1 MAEPRI
7 SRAIRLQFQGD
18 WGQAN
23 LHRISGWLSQEMLD
37 RTGAGS
43 RIGIWTGR
51 GGYDAILAVGRG
63 EVDVALATP
72 TAFVPLAMD
81 GKGIAT
87 GPTSKGEAFPD
98 LCALGTVPQTDR
110 LVLAIDGKFGIR
122 SFDELRRKAP
132 ALRIA
137 TAPNNGVNVIGYAAQ
152 RVMALAGM
160 PRATI
165 EAWGGRYIER
175 ERPDTCLNLVRDGE
189 ADAVIHEAIMT
200 PWWQDLANSRD
211 IAFLPMEENVLAAME
226 RDEHWPRASLPDNY
240 LRGMAGPLPTL
251 DFSDFLLIARSDLP
265 EDIAHMIAWC
275 MCEKRAVLERMY
287 RHIPPERSPVT
298 YPLEPKK
305 IATTPIVL
313 HTGAAR
319 YYGEAKLI

>member
-1 MAEPRI
+1 MSEPRI
-7 SRAIRLQFQGD
+7 SRSITLQFRGD
-18 WGQAN
+18 SGQAN
-23 LHRISGWLSQEMLD
+23 LHRIAGWLSQEMLD
-37 RTGAGS
+37 RSGAGS

-51 GGYDAILAVGRG
+51 GGYDAVLAVGNG

-72 TAFVPLAMD
+72 TAFAPLAIE

-87 GPTSKGEAFPD
+87 GQAFPD
-98 LCALGTVPQTDR
+98 LCALGTMPQTDR

-137 TAPNNGVNVIGYAAQ
+137 TSPNNGVNVIGYAAQ
-152 RVMALAGM
+152 RVMALAGT

-175 ERPDTCLNLVRDGE
+175 ERPDTCLALMRDGE

-200 PWWQDLANSRD
+200 PWWRELAESRD
-211 IAFLPMEENVLAAME
+211 VAFLPMEENVLAAME
-226 RDEHWPRASLPDNY
+226 SQEHWPRASLPENY
-240 LRGMAGPLPTL
+240 LRGMAGPFATL
-251 DFSDFLLIARSDLP
+251 DFSDFLIVARNDLP
-265 EDIAHMIAWC
+265 EDIAHLIAWV
-275 MCEKRAVLERMY
+275 MCEKRAALERMY

-305 IATTPIVL
+305 IAATSIAL
-313 HTGAAR
+313 HPGAAR
-319 YYGEAKLI
+319 YYRDAKLI

>member
-23 LHRISGWLSQEMLD
+23 LHRICGWLSQEMLD

-72 TAFVPLAMD
+72 TAFVPRAIE

-87 GPTSKGEAFPD
+87 DEAFAD
-98 LCALGTVPQTDR
+98 LCALGTMPQTDR

-137 TAPNNGVNVIGYAAQ
+137 TSPNNGVNVIGYAAQ

-165 EAWGGRYIER
+165 EAWGGCYIER
-175 ERPDTCLNLVRDGE
+175 ERPDTCIALMRDGE

-200 PWWQDLANSRD
+200 PWWQELANSRA
-211 IAFLPMEENVLAAME
+211 IAFLPMEESVLAAME
-226 RDEHWPRASLPDNY
+226 RDERWPRASLPDNY
-240 LRGMAGPLPTL
+240 LRGMAGPFPTL
-251 DFSDFLLIARSDLP
+251 DFSDFLMIARSDLP
-265 EDIAHMIAWC
+265 EDIAHLIAWC
-275 MCEKRAVLERMY
+275 LCEKRAVLERMY

-305 IATTPIVL
+305 IATTSINL
-313 HTGAAR
+313 HPGAAR
-319 YYGEAKLI
+319 YYREAN

>member
-23 LHRISGWLSQEMLD
+23 LHRICGWLSQEMLD

-72 TAFVPLAMD
+72 TAFVPRAIE

-87 GPTSKGEAFPD
+87 DEAFAD
-98 LCALGTVPQTDR
+98 LCALGTMPQTDR

-137 TAPNNGVNVIGYAAQ
+137 TSPNNGVNVIGYAAQ

-200 PWWQDLANSRD
+200 QWWQDLANGTDLS
-211 IAFLPMEENVLAAME
+211 FLPLEENVLAAME
-226 RDEHWPRASLPDNY
+226 RDYQWPRATLPDGY
-240 LRGMAGPLPTL
+240 LRGMAGPFTTL
-251 DFSDFLLIARSDLP
+251 DFSDFLMIAREDLP
-265 EDIAHMIAWC
+265 DDVAYLIAWC
-275 MCEKRAVLERMY
+275 LCERRQVVDNAY
-287 RHIPPERSPVT
+287 RHILPERSPVT
-298 YPLEPKK
+298 YPLVPAK
-305 IATTPIVL
+305 IAQTAIPL
-313 HTGAAR
+313 HPGAER
-319 YYGEAKLI
+319 YYREAKLL

>member
-23 LHRISGWLSQEMLD
+23 LHRICGWLSQEMLD

-63 EVDVALATP
+63 EVDIALATP
-72 TAFVPLAMD
+72 SAFVPLAIE

-87 GPTSKGEAFPD
+87 GEALPD
-98 LCALGTVPQTDR
+98 LCALGTMPQTDR

-132 ALRIA
+132 GLRIA
-137 TAPNNGVNVIGYAAQ
+137 TSPNNGVNVIGYAAQ

-175 ERPDTCLNLVRDGE
+175 ERPDTCINLMRSGE

-200 PWWQDLANSRD
+200 PWWQELANSRD
-211 IAFLPMEENVLAAME
+211 VAFLPMEENVLATME
-226 RDEHWPRASLPDNY
+226 RDERWPRASLPAGY
-240 LRGMAGPLPTL
+240 LRGMAGPFPTL
-251 DFSDFLLIARSDLP
+251 DFSDFLMIARNDLP
-265 EDIAHMIAWC
+265 EDIAYMIAWC
-275 MCEKRAVLERMY
+275 MCETRAVLERMY

-305 IATTPIVL
+305 IATTSIPL
-313 HTGAAR
+313 HRGAER
-319 YYGEAKLI
+319 YYREAKLI